1 MVRGIKELLDQGVL
15 EGVFPGAVL
24 LVAQGGETVFHQAV
38 GQRSLIPKRE
48 AMTKDTIFD
57 LSSLTKPLSTA
68 LCIMKLVDQGKVYLD
83 QTLSALLEPSPT
95 KDKGDLTPR
104 MLLNHSAGF
113 AARKLYYV
121 ELVNYR
127 PEERKRVVREQIL
140 EDPFVYP
147 PGKGCLYSDLGF
159 MILEWIIEEASGM
172 PMHEF
177 VERSLYQPLFLKKT
191 FLSTGGSPGPFDKGM
206 FAATEDCPWRNRV
219 IQGEVYDE
227 NAYALGG
234 YSGHAGLFGTAEEVH
249 TIANLLREHYFE
261 KRDDYLEPETLRE
274 FFSRDNIVE
283 GSTHVLGWDTPSP
296 QNSSSGKYFSPNTV
310 GHLGFTGTSIWM
322 DLERDMIVIL
332 LTNRIHPTKDNE
344 KIQTFRPRLHD
355 LVMEEFGLG

>member
-1 MVRGIKELLDQGVL
+1 
-15 EGVFPGAVL
+15 
-24 LVAQGGETVFHQAV
+24 
-38 GQRSLIPKRE
+38 
-48 AMTKDTIFD
+48 
-57 LSSLTKPLSTA
+57 
-68 LCIMKLVDQGKVYLD
+68 
-83 QTLSALLEPSPT
+83 
-95 KDKGDLTPR
+95 
-104 MLLNHSAGF
+104 
-113 AARKLYYV
+113 
-121 ELVNYR
+121 
-127 PEERKRVVREQIL
+127 
-140 EDPFVYP
+140 
-147 PGKGCLYSDLGF
+147 
-159 MILEWIIEEASGM
+159 M

-261 KRDDYLEPETLRE
+261 KRDDYLEPETVRE

-283 GSTHVLGWDTPSP
+283 GATYALGWDTPSP
-296 QNSSSGKYFSPNTV
+296 QDSSSGKYFSPNTV